1 MRIKTHILVAIVAA
15 IAIVFYL
22 RFERIYL
29 LGLIIGAM
37 LPDIIEPPFSRYHRR
52 FWHSKRLLTGLP
64 FILIAVFVISL
75 INERVYWLFFT
86 LIGYEL
92 HLLGDFLFYG
102 LPR

>member
-1 MRIKTHILVAIVAA
+1 MRIKTHILIAVLSA

-22 RFERIYL
+22 RFERVYL

-37 LPDIIEPPFSRYHRR
+37 LPDVIEPPYSRYHRH
-52 FWHSKRLLTGLP
+52 FWHSKRLLGGLP
-64 FILIAVFVISL
+64 FILVFVFVISM
-75 INERVYWLFFT
+75 IDETFYWLFFT

-92 HLLGDFLFYG
+92 HLLGDLLFYG